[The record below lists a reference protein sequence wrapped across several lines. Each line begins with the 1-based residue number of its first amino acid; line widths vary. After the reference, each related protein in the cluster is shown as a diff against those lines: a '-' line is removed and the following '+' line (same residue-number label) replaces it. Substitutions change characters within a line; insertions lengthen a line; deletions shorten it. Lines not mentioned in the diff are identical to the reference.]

1 MDIQGTSASDYLF
14 GDVSS
19 DRIFAAAGDD
29 VAFGG
34 DGDDRL
40 YGQDGDDSLFG
51 QAGNDRLY
59 GGNGNDSLFGYT
71 GNDILVGGAGNDV
84 INGAGFA
91 YDDFTGSQSF
101 GDGEIDILTGGT
113 GSDSFQLWGGSGR
126 AGVNVYYDSGSTSDY
141 ALITDFNTS
150 EDFISLASGFTYSLG
165 ASPSNLPTGTA
176 IYLDN
181 GGTNE
186 LVAILQNVSPE
197 ALSLDSSYFT
207 YG

>member
-14 GDVSS
+14 GDVGN

-34 DGDDRL
+34 AGDDRL
-40 YGQDGDDSLFG
+40 YGQNGADSLFG

-71 GNDILVGGAGNDV
+71 GNDILVGGAGNDA

-101 GDGEIDILTGGT
+101 GDGDIDILTGGA
-113 GSDSFQLWGGSGR
+113 GSDTFQLWGGSGR

-150 EDFISLASGFTYSLG
+150 EDSISLASNFTYSLG

-186 LVAILQNVSPE
+186 LVAILQNVSPD
-197 ALSLDSSYFT
+197 ALSLDGSYFT

>member
-14 GDVSS
+14 GNATN

-29 VAFGG
+29 VLFGG
-34 DGDDRL
+34 AGDDRL
-40 YGQDGDDSLFG
+40 YGQDGADSLFG
-51 QAGNDRLY
+51 QAGSDRLY
-59 GGNGNDSLFGYT
+59 GGDGNDSLSGYT

-91 YDDFTGSQSF
+91 YDDFTGPQSF
-101 GDGEIDILTGGT
+101 GDGDIDTLTGGT
-113 GSDSFQLWGGSGR
+113 GSDTFQLWGGSARG
-126 AGVNVYYDSGSTSDY
+126 GVNVYYDSGSTSDY
-141 ALITDFNTS
+141 ALISDFNTN
-150 EDFISLASGFTYSLG
+150 EDSIALASNFTYSLG

-176 IYLDN
+176 IYLDK

-186 LVAILQNVSPE
+186 LIAVLQNVSPDT
-197 ALSLDSSYFT
+197 LSLDGSYFT